1 MKITRRALLSSL
13 PLLAQTGN
21 YPPIL
26 PGFEKELY
34 RKVGEVE
41 LNIWIL
47 GQAKGEARPAA
58 VFFFGGGWTGGTPG
72 QFQKQAELLV
82 SHGMVVLLADY
93 RVKSRH
99 NVDVPACVSDAKAA
113 MRWTRANAQR
123 LGIDP
128 KRIAAGGGSA
138 GGHLAAA
145 TALLPGFEDGDN
157 LGVSSKPSALLL
169 FNPVLVLAPA
179 EALDPGLNRALTE
192 RLGGDPKAVSPFH
205 HLSKNA
211 PPTIIFHGRAD
222 TTVPYPTVAAYQQRA
237 TSLGAK
243 CTLEGYEGQT
253 HGFFNYGRGEFYA
266 KTTERMVQFLR
277 SLGYV
282 KQ

>member
-1 MKITRRALLSSL
+1 MKITRRALLGSL

-21 YPPIL
+21 YPPNL

-34 RKVGEVE
+34 RRVGEVE
-41 LNIWIL
+41 LKIWIL
-47 GQAKGEARPAA
+47 GRSEGEARPAA

-82 SHGMVVLLADY
+82 SRGMVVLLADY

-99 NVDVPACVSDAKAA
+99 NVDVPACVADAKAA

-128 KRIAAGGGSA
+128 QRIAAGGGSA

-145 TALLPGFEDGDN
+145 TAVLPGLEDGDN
-157 LGVSSKPSALLL
+157 LKVSSKPNALLL
-169 FNPVLVLAPA
+169 FNPVLVLAA
-179 EALDPGLNRALTE
+179 GESLDPGLSKALTE
-192 RLGGDPKAVSPFH
+192 RLGGDPKAMSPFH
-205 HLSKNA
+205 HLTRNA
-211 PPTIIFHGRAD
+211 PPTIIFHGKAD
-222 TTVPYPTVAAYQQRA
+222 TTVPYRTVGAYQQKA
-237 TSLGAK
+237 VSLGAK
-243 CTLEGYEGQT
+243 CILEGYEGQI
-253 HGFFNYGRGEFYA
+253 HGFFNYGRGEYYA
-266 KTTERMVQFLR
+266 KTTERMVEFLR

-282 KQ
+282 K